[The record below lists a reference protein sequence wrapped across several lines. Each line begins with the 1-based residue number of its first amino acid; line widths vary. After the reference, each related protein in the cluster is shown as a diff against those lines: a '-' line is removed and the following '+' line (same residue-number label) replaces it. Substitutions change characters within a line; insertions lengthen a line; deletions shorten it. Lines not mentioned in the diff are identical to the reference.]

1 LILYFFYVILIL
13 ELGGFM
19 KHTIKIKEIVEQIIV
34 RDHQPLFFNLSTYKI
49 VRGKT
54 PEFHKHPEH
63 YISLPDQTD
72 INLSELVNKFLMFI
86 DEATANQIRSS
97 LKNKFTMDNFLKT
110 LNTLDL
116 IEDWE
121 QFKFEEYS
129 NYIIKW
135 CKANNIT
142 YSQ

>member
-1 LILYFFYVILIL
+1 
-13 ELGGFM
+13 
-19 KHTIKIKEIVEQIIV
+19 
-34 RDHQPLFFNLSTYKI
+34 
-49 VRGKT
+49 
-54 PEFHKHPEH
+54 
-63 YISLPDQTD
+63 
-72 INLSELVNKFLMFI
+72 MFI